1 MGRPNKQKS
10 IIFEKFL
17 LYFHTYLKES
27 KCMVRM
33 SIKPSIKMLKYMA
46 PGKGVQALWRGQ
58 YD

>member
-17 LYFHTYLKES
+17 LYFHTYLRES

-33 SIKPSIKMLKYMA
+33 SIKPSIKILKFMA
-46 PGKGVQALWRGQ
+46 PGNENLFPLP
-58 YD
+58 YSF

>member
-1 MGRPNKQKS
+1 MGRPNKQKN

-33 SIKPSIKMLKYMA
+33 SIKPSIKILKYIA

>member
-10 IIFEKFL
+10 IIFETFL

-33 SIKPSIKMLKYMA
+33 SIKPSIKILKFMA

>member
-33 SIKPSIKMLKYMA
+33 SIKPSIKILKFMA

>member
-33 SIKPSIKMLKYMA
+33 SIKPSMA